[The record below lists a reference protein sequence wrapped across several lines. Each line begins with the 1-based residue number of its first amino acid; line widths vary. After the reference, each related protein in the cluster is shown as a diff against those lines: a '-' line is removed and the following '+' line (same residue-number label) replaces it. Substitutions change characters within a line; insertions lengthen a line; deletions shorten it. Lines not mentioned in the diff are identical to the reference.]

1 MNECEAI
8 QELLAWPS
16 QSRGEGERARVQA
29 HLETCAECAALARRY
44 AAQEQFLRRTRP
56 ADLVLPQWGELEARM
71 RGEERGWRVQSER
84 GSSVFARGR
93 RAWTLAAIL
102 LGILLAVALA
112 WPGAVT
118 VAAQQV
124 ERIVQRLRLG
134 RYTDMARVSTPAPA
148 AADQPSSLPATP
160 VVKQQGDLWIV
171 QTPIGN
177 FGGNMLPGRSR
188 TVQRF
193 RTWKEAQA
201 AAPFVLRRPAYLPAR
216 YSFRE
221 AMVTPLDWVL
231 LFYDGGLVVA
241 QVPVGP
247 RPSDGTGHLAI
258 GVGMLTEQPIEEVTL
273 DGQPAGWVR
282 NFGLMWEEDG
292 ISYTVGAPGL
302 DLDEAMRIAGS
313 LE

>member
-1 MNECEAI
+1 MNECKEV

-16 QSRGEGERARVQA
+16 GNWGEGERARVRV
-29 HLETCAECAALARRY
+29 HLESCSQCAALARRY
-44 AAQEQFLRRTRP
+44 AAQEQLLRRTRP
-56 ADLVLPQWGELEARM
+56 AGLVLPRWGELEARV
-71 RGEERGWRVQSER
+71 RGEEKGRRVRSGW
-84 GSSVFARGR
+84 GSSFFARGR
-93 RAWTLAAIL
+93 RAWTLAAVL
-102 LGILLAVALA
+102 LGILLAVVLA

-118 VAAQQV
+118 VAAQQI
-124 ERIVQRLRLG
+124 ERIVQRLKLG
-134 RYTDMARVSTPAPA
+134 RYTDMARVSTPV

-160 VVKQQGDLWIV
+160 VVKQQGDLWTV
-171 QTPIGN
+171 QTSIGN
-177 FGGNMLPGRSR
+177 FGGNVLPGRNP

-193 RTWKEAQA
+193 RTWEEAQA
-201 AAPFVLRRPAYLPAR
+201 ATSFTLRRPAYLPAR

-247 RPSDGTGHLAI
+247 RPSDGPGHLAI
-258 GVGMLTEQPIEEVTL
+258 GVGMLTDQPIEEVTL
-273 DGQPAGWVR
+273 NGQPAGWVR

-302 DLDEAMRIAGS
+302 ELDETMRIAGS